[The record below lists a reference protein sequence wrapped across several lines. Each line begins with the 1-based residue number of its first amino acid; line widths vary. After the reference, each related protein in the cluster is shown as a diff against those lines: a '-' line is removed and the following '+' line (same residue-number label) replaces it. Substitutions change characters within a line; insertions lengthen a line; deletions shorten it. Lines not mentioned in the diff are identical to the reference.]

1 MADTQP
7 DLDALTQP
15 NYGIVL
21 VTTPSLADA
30 ESIASILVEE
40 KLAACVSIMPIRS
53 VYTWQGEVHRNE
65 EWQLIIKTNLDKFAE
80 LETRIKLIHPYEVP
94 EIIAL
99 PIVNGHLPYLKW
111 IAEST

>member
-7 DLDALTQP
+7 DPGSLNQP
-15 NYGIVL
+15 DYGIVL
-21 VTTPSLADA
+21 VTTPSPTDA

-65 EWQLIIKTNLDKFAE
+65 EWQLIIKTNLNQFAE